1 MGFGVGSKQNTNQG
15 VSMSERNSNSC
26 PLEKEGGS
34 EQPYENTRK
43 NGLFNFL
50 RRLHTHSHN
59 HSCTHSQ
66 AHSHEHSH
74 GHSHTHGTV
83 DPSILATNKG
93 LWAVKWS
100 FIGLMITAVLQ
111 IFIVFISGSVSLL
124 ADTIHNFGDASTA
137 IPLAIAFSLARRKP
151 SKRFSYGYGRVED
164 LAGIIVVLLI
174 LFSAAIAGYE
184 SVNRFLNPQPV
195 EHLQAVVIA
204 AIIGCI
210 GNEVVA
216 QFRMKVGKE
225 IGSAALIADGYHAR
239 IDGITSLAVL
249 IGAIGIWLGYPI
261 IDPLIGMLITI
272 SILKI
277 VLDSSKLVFTRLLDG
292 VEPEIID
299 KVKNITENV
308 DGVCEVTD
316 LRVRWI
322 GHRLHAEINASVS
335 PSLSV
340 GEGHEIANAIREKLL
355 ENFSY
360 LSGTTIHVDP
370 LTASGECCHY
380 GSKNP
385 EILHGKQKQVLNA
398 CSQ

>member
-1 MGFGVGSKQNTNQG
+1 
-15 VSMSERNSNSC
+15 MSEKNFNSH
-26 PLEKEGGS
+26 PLEKEDGS
-34 EQPYENTRK
+34 EQLYENIQK
-43 NGLFNFL
+43 NRLLNFL
-50 RRLHTHSHN
+50 RCLHAHSHGN
-59 HSCTHSQ
+59 SCIHFQ
-66 AHSHEHSH
+66 AHSHERSH
-74 GHSHTHGTV
+74 EHSHTHGTI
-83 DPSILATNKG
+83 DPSILTINKG

-111 IFIVFISGSVSLL
+111 IFIVFISGSVALL

-164 LAGIIVVLLI
+164 LAGIIVVFLI
-174 LFSAAIAGYE
+174 FFSAAVAGYE

-195 EHLQAVVIA
+195 EHLQAVAVA

-210 GNEVVA
+210 GNEIVA

-239 IDGITSLAVL
+239 VDGFTSLAVL

-299 KVKNITENV
+299 KVKNITESV

-322 GHRLHAEINASVS
+322 GHRLHAEINASVAS
-335 PSLSV
+335 SLSV
-340 GEGHEIANAIREKLL
+340 EEGHEIANAIREKLL

-370 LTASGECCHY
+370 LTASGESYHY
-380 GSKNP
+380 GSESP
-385 EILHGKQKQVLNA
+385 EVLHDKQKQISNA
-398 CSQ
+398 CSR

>member
-1 MGFGVGSKQNTNQG
+1 
-15 VSMSERNSNSC
+15 MSEKHSNSH
-26 PLEKEGGS
+26 PQEKEGSS
-34 EQPYENTRK
+34 EQLHENIRK
-43 NGLFNFL
+43 NRLFTFL
-50 RRLHTHSHN
+50 SRFH
-59 HSCTHSQ
+59 
-66 AHSHEHSH
+66 AHSHDHSYTHSH

-111 IFIVFISGSVSLL
+111 IFIVSISGSVALL

-164 LAGIIVVLLI
+164 LAGIIIVLLI
-174 LFSAAIAGYE
+174 LFSAAVAGYE

-195 EHLQAVVIA
+195 EHLQAVVAA

-239 IDGITSLAVL
+239 VDGFTSLAVL

-261 IDPLIGMLITI
+261 IDPVIGMLITI

-277 VLDSSKLVFTRLLDG
+277 VFDSSKLVFTRLLDG
-292 VEPEIID
+292 VEPEVID
-299 KVKNITENV
+299 KVKNITESV
-308 DGVCEVTD
+308 EGVCEVTD

-322 GHRLHAEINASVS
+322 GHRLHAEINASVA

-370 LTASGECCHY
+370 LTASGECCHCE
-380 GSKNP
+380 P
-385 EILHGKQKQVLNA
+385 ENREVLHGKQKHVLKA
-398 CSQ
+398 YSQ

>member
-1 MGFGVGSKQNTNQG
+1 
-15 VSMSERNSNSC
+15 MSEKHSNSH
-26 PLEKEGGS
+26 PQEKEGSS
-34 EQPYENTRK
+34 EQLHENIRK
-43 NGLFNFL
+43 NRLFTFL
-50 RRLHTHSHN
+50 SRFHAHSHDHSYTHSHV
-59 HSCTHSQ
+59 
-66 AHSHEHSH
+66 
-74 GHSHTHGTV
+74 HSHTHGTV

-111 IFIVFISGSVSLL
+111 IFIVSISGSVALL

-164 LAGIIVVLLI
+164 LAGIIIVLLI
-174 LFSAAIAGYE
+174 LFSAAVAGYE

-195 EHLQAVVIA
+195 EHLQAVVAA

-216 QFRMKVGKE
+216 QFRMKIGKE

-239 IDGITSLAVL
+239 VDGFTSLAVL

-261 IDPLIGMLITI
+261 IDPVIGMLITI

-277 VLDSSKLVFTRLLDG
+277 VFDSSKLVFTRLLDG
-292 VEPEIID
+292 VEPEVID
-299 KVKNITENV
+299 KVKNITESV
-308 DGVCEVTD
+308 EGVCEVTD

-322 GHRLHAEINASVS
+322 GHRLHAEINASVA

-340 GEGHEIANAIREKLL
+340 GEGHEIANAIRVKLL

-370 LTASGECCHY
+370 LTASGECCHCE
-380 GSKNP
+380 P
-385 EILHGKQKQVLNA
+385 ENREVLHGKQKHVLKA
-398 CSQ
+398 YSQ

>member
-1 MGFGVGSKQNTNQG
+1 
-15 VSMSERNSNSC
+15 MSEKHSNSH
-26 PLEKEGGS
+26 PQEKEGSS
-34 EQPYENTRK
+34 EQLHENIRK
-43 NGLFNFL
+43 NRLFTFL
-50 RRLHTHSHN
+50 SRFHAHSHDHSYTHSHV
-59 HSCTHSQ
+59 
-66 AHSHEHSH
+66 
-74 GHSHTHGTV
+74 HSHTHGTV

-111 IFIVFISGSVSLL
+111 IFIVSISGSVALL

-164 LAGIIVVLLI
+164 LAGIIIVLLI
-174 LFSAAIAGYE
+174 LFSAAVAGYE

-195 EHLQAVVIA
+195 EHLQAVVAA

-225 IGSAALIADGYHAR
+225 IGSAALLADGYHAR
-239 IDGITSLAVL
+239 VDGFTSLAVL

-261 IDPLIGMLITI
+261 IDPVIGMLITI

-277 VLDSSKLVFTRLLDG
+277 VFDSSKLVFTRLLDG
-292 VEPEIID
+292 VEPEVID
-299 KVKNITENV
+299 KVKNITESV
-308 DGVCEVTD
+308 EGVCEVTD

-322 GHRLHAEINASVS
+322 GHRLHAEINASVAT
-335 PSLSV
+335 SLSV
-340 GEGHEIANAIREKLL
+340 GEGHEIANAIRVKLL

-370 LTASGECCHY
+370 LTASGECCHC
-380 GSKNP
+380 GP
-385 EILHGKQKQVLNA
+385 ENREVLHGKQKHVLKA
-398 CSQ
+398 YSQ